1 MQFTEEQLSTELDST
16 MTLSEVIVCRSSV
29 VRRLKDKR
37 NNIRNMRSND
47 KPEHLIGFVQR
58 DIERLERTLRTLDN
72 IIADSF

>member
-37 NNIRNMRSND
+37 NNIRNMRANN

-58 DIERLERTLRTLDN
+58 DIDRLERTLRTLDN

>member
-37 NNIRNMRSND
+37 NNIRNMRAND

>member
-37 NNIRNMRSND
+37 NNIRNMRAND

-58 DIERLERTLRTLDN
+58 DIKRLEQTLRTLDN

>member
-37 NNIRNMRSND
+37 NNIRNMRANN